1 MQLPKPA
8 MIGLIAI
15 VVGILLLIGVSYW
28 PKPVRGTQGFADI
41 GKTNSS
47 GTFVMYYADWCPH
60 CQTAKPLFKE
70 FMESGEKNIKG
81 QLIKLDMI
89 EEKEMKSMP
98 SPPAVKGFPTFLYS
112 DSAGK
117 IVEFDGPRTAD
128 GFMEFLDKQILS

>member
-8 MIGLIAI
+8 MLGLIA
-15 VVGILLLIGVSYW
+15 VVVAVLLLIGVSYW

-60 CQTAKPLFKE
+60 CQTAKPLFKG

-81 QLIKLDMI
+81 QLIKFDMI
-89 EEKEMKSMP
+89 EEKQMKSMP
-98 SPPAVKGFPTFLYS
+98 NPPAVKGFPTIVYS

-117 IVEFDGPRTAD
+117 TVEFDGPRTAE
-128 GFMEFLDKQILS
+128 GFMEFLQQQILA